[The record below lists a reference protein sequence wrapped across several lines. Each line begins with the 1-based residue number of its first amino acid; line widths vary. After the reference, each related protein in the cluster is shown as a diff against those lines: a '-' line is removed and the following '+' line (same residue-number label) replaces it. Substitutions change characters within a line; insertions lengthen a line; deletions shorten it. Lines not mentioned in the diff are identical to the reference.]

1 MKSKDIQKVVKSKYG
16 NDDGPM
22 KIYRDLAGV
31 VSLKTIK
38 LWIKMI
44 NNTGS
49 INLSSPP
56 GRLRITRTDRN
67 LSDPMVGFILLGWP
81 SNSPDLCPFDYSL
94 WKKLGQVMYWKYVT
108 TETTSIEEI
117 KQSVKKFEKENI

>member
-1 MKSKDIQKVVKSKYG
+1 MKSKDIQKVVKTKYG
-16 NDDGPM
+16 NGDGPM

-49 INLSSPP
+49 INLSPP
-56 GRLRITRTDRN
+56 PDRPRIARTKAN
-67 LSDPMVGFILLGWP
+67 IL
-81 SNSPDLCPFDYSL
+81 
-94 WKKLGQVMYWKYVT
+94 KA
-108 TETTSIEEI
+108 
-117 KQSVKKFEKENI
+117 

>member
-1 MKSKDIQKVVKSKYG
+1 MKSKDIQKVVKTKYG
-16 NDDGPM
+16 NGDGPM

-49 INLSSPP
+49 INLSPP
-56 GRLRITRTDRN
+56 PDRPRIARTKAN
-67 LSDPMVGFILLGWP
+67 ILKAKWGL
-81 SNSPDLCPFDYSL
+81 NR
-94 WKKLGQVMYWKYVT
+94 KKQVSKRKLTVEM
-108 TETTSIEEI
+108 
-117 KQSVKKFEKENI
+117 NI

>member
-1 MKSKDIQKVVKSKYG
+1 MKSKDIQEVVKTKYG
-16 NDDGPM
+16 NGDGPM

-44 NNTGS
+44 NNTDS

-56 GRLRITRTDRN
+56 GRPHIARTKANISKAKWDLNRKKQVSTR
-67 LSDPMVGFILLGWP
+67 
-81 SNSPDLCPFDYSL
+81 
-94 WKKLGQVMYWKYVT
+94 KLAVEMD
-108 TETTSIEEI
+108 I
-117 KQSVKKFEKENI
+117 